1 MNFHN
6 FLFMNET
13 GDEMGCAF
21 KAISDERRRT
31 ILKILGKSDTSA
43 GEIASK
49 FNISQPTVSN
59 HLKILKEAGLISEK
73 KIKQN
78 RIYSLNRS
86 ELRKI
91 IERIEELIGQ

>member
-1 MNFHN
+1 
-6 FLFMNET
+6 LNET

-31 ILKILGKSDTSA
+31 ILKILGKSDASA

-59 HLKILKEAGLISEK
+59 HLKILKEAGLITEQ

-78 RIYSLNRS
+78 RIYSLNRT
-86 ELRKI
+86 EIRKI
-91 IERIEELIGQ
+91 IERIEELIGR

>member
-1 MNFHN
+1 MNFQN
-6 FLFMNET
+6 LIITNLA
-13 GDEMGCAF
+13 GDDMGCAF

-31 ILKILGKSDTSA
+31 ILKILGKKDASA

-59 HLKILKEAGLISEK
+59 HLKILKEAGLINEQ

-78 RIYSLNRS
+78 RIYSLNRAEIKRVIS
-86 ELRKI
+86 E
-91 IERIEELIGQ
+91 IEELIAG

>member
-1 MNFHN
+1 
-6 FLFMNET
+6 
-13 GDEMGCAF
+13 MGCAF

-31 ILKILGKSDTSA
+31 ILKILGKGDVSA
-43 GEIASK
+43 GEIAGK